1 MGKISHLRVLVSA
14 TFSAAS
20 LAVAVG
26 TVSVA
31 FFFFLA
37 GELLSL
43 ERFAG
48 RCFSCC
54 SLASMSCCTSAVVT
68 GDEDGDDGEEIVAE
82 FGVGVVN
89 LVCLIANHDF
99 ATTALENVLDE
110 FEGDTTEP
118 VTMGDHNLTDI
129 SFERSV
135 QNSEKTG
142 ALPVDA
148 TRDARDDFVLRVR
161 FLEQLD
167 LAPEV
172 VPLRGT
178 RDPRVDDAGATTLPS
193 GLWGW
198 FPSNIARMSLYLY
211 NRFFLTPKRTTSTF
225 PLFAHPRRVVEHIP
239 KRALTF
245 EPLMKFWGSGSW
257 NECP

>member
-1 MGKISHLRVLVSA
+1 MGKISHLSDLVSA

-20 LAVAVG
+20 LVVAVG

-31 FFFFLA
+31 FFFFL
-37 GELLSL
+37 GSELLSL
-43 ERFAG
+43 ERFDG

-82 FGVGVVN
+82 LGVGVVN

-99 ATTALENVLDE
+99 AATALEDVLDE

-118 VTMGDHNLTDI
+118 VTMGDHNLADI

-148 TRDARDDFVLRVR
+148 TRDVRDDFVLRVR

-178 RDPRVDDAGATTLPS
+178 RDPRVDDAGA
-193 GLWGW
+193 
-198 FPSNIARMSLYLY
+198 
-211 NRFFLTPKRTTSTF
+211 STGGGCDG
-225 PLFAHPRRVVEHIP
+225 FAVRVVGAVSVEHREDVTVP
-239 KRALTF
+239 VQSLLLDPEAHDVDL
-245 EPLMKFWGSGSW
+245 PAV
-257 NECP
+257 CPPAQGGGAYTEAGLDL